1 MFCNQC
7 EQTFRQTA
15 CVNSPGVCGKSEDV
29 QSLQELLIF
38 GLKGMAAYAHHAR
51 RLGQSD
57 EAVSTFIEEALFAT
71 MTNVNFDEDTL
82 LAVLPGM
89 R

>member
-7 EQTFRQTA
+7 EQTFCNSA
-15 CVNSPGVCGKSEDV
+15 CVNSPGVRGKSEDV
-29 QSLQELLIF
+29 QSLQELPIF

-57 EAVSTFIEEALFAT
+57 ESVSRAGRLKAEAYRRHG
-71 MTNVNFDEDTL
+71 E
-82 LAVLPGM
+82 M
-89 R
+89 RP